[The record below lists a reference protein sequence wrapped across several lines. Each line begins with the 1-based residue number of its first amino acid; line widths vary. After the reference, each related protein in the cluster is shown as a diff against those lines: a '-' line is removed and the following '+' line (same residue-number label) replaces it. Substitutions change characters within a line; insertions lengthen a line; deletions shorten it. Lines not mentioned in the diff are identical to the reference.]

1 MDMGL
6 KDAVVLVTG
15 GTGGIGRRTALAF
28 AAEGARVAITYRSRE
43 DVAKAVADEIADAG
57 GEPYVVPMTL
67 NDPESI
73 EAAVRGTTDHFGGL
87 DVLVA
92 NAVDWGS
99 GDFHNR
105 PIRIE
110 DAADEQWQPVIR
122 ANLEG
127 NFRLVRHAAPA
138 LRNSAA
144 GRVVL
149 LSSDIAESG
158 FIGSWAYGAAKAGLH
173 GLAVS
178 LAHDLGRDGVLVNV
192 VLAGVT
198 LDDGHHRVIPDQ
210 MVASIAEKYP
220 ANRLAT
226 SVDVAAAV
234 LYLSSRRNG
243 ATTGEILH
251 VTGGRPTAA

>member
-6 KDAVVLVTG
+6 RDAVVLVTG

-57 GEPYVVPMTL
+57 GVPHVVPMSL
-67 NDPESI
+67 DDPATI
-73 EAAVRGTTDHFGGL
+73 EAAVRGTTDRFGGL

-92 NAVDWGS
+92 NAVDWGA
-99 GDFHNR
+99 GDFRNR
-105 PIRIE
+105 PTRIE
-110 DAADEQWQPVIR
+110 DAADDQWLPVVR

-127 NFRLVRHAAPA
+127 NFRLVQHAAPA
-138 LRNSAA
+138 LRSSGD

-158 FIGSWAYGAAKAGLH
+158 FLGSWAYGAAKAGLH
-173 GLAVS
+173 GLAVN
-178 LAHDLGRDGVLVNV
+178 LTHDLGRDGVLVNV

-210 MVASIAEKYP
+210 VIPSIAEKYP
-220 ANRLAT
+220 TGRLAT
-226 SVDVAAAV
+226 SDDVAAAV
-234 LYLSSRRNG
+234 VYLCSRRNG